1 MKIRLLSLVL
11 AVLLAF
17 PGAAFAE
24 NAKGLTNIFSDY
36 SIDTLYVLRVIL
48 DTEIASR
55 ENKDKEVTVPI
66 GQYIVGIDI
75 PEGIYTITGAST
87 SLYSSS
93 VRVFDQKG
101 NKVLW
106 ETISEGEQIGKIE
119 LLYGYQVNIEYESVV
134 FSTYKGLGF

>member
-11 AVLLAF
+11 AVLLVF

-24 NAKGLTNIFSDY
+24 NTDEWTNIFADY
-36 SIDTLYVLRVIL
+36 SIDTLYALRVIL

-55 ENKDKEVTVPI
+55 ENKDKEVTVPV

-75 PEGIYTITGAST
+75 PEGIYTITST
-87 SLYSSS
+87 ATDYGFSA
-93 VRVFDQKG
+93 VHVFNQKRDI
-101 NKVLW
+101 VLW

-119 LLYGYQVNIEYESVV
+119 LLYGYQIEISSVPV
-134 FSTYKGLGF
+134 IFTTYKGLGF